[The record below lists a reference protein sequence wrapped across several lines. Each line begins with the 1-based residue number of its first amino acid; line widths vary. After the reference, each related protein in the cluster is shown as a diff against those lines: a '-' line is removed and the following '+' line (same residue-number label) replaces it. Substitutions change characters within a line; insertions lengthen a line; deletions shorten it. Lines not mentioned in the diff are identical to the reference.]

1 MGILIFVGK
10 VLVKWKTCQALTLV
24 FCLRSSF
31 PRSKSS
37 SRLLYHLPQ
46 LSWGGSM
53 SERRPTSS
61 ARMAV
66 IMPILIILYQEERV
80 QARKETEKI
89 IHAMC

>member
-1 MGILIFVGK
+1 
-10 VLVKWKTCQALTLV
+10 
-24 FCLRSSF
+24 
-31 PRSKSS
+31 
-37 SRLLYHLPQ
+37 
-46 LSWGGSM
+46 M